1 MRRPR
6 RSVVR
11 TPGFHPGNGGSI
23 PLGVAIKIECVIQRV
38 VTSRPLFY
46 WWMNGRYGLYWGMIC
61 LLIIIPNRERSSFDN
76 CTSSFARGF

>member
-23 PLGVAIKIECVIQRV
+23 PLGVAIKLSVLFRGREILCHFTTLILWVDEWDIQ
-38 VTSRPLFY
+38 TILGNDLF
-46 WWMNGRYGLYWGMIC
+46 I
-61 LLIIIPNRERSSFDN
+61 DQ
-76 CTSSFARGF
+76 